1 MNSSLSVWALSLKGV
16 LWVSLGLTGV
26 ALLENTIAPW
36 APFYA
41 VYALLAIVLPFALR
55 ASTFGRARA
64 IRLRTW
70 VLAIVSGIVLQAL
83 ASLFIGYL
91 YPRLLGALG
100 TDPTVLD
107 QPFYSLGPALAAL
120 FDAAALRLDATAGTV
135 QIVYLGFIT
144 IWAGF
149 GEEVFYRGYLHGTLA
164 RYRGFAF
171 AAIVSASFFAVRH
184 ATQLALLWPEYP
196 WAAAA
201 AWVVLSFLV
210 GIYMSFL
217 YHRTRSLYLPITV
230 HYIFNLIPFV
240 STLLSPAAP

>member
-1 MNSSLSVWALSLKGV
+1 MNNSLSRWALSFKGV
-16 LWVSLGLTGV
+16 LWISLGLTGV
-26 ALLENTIAPW
+26 AVLENTIAPW

-41 VYALLAIVLPFALR
+41 VYALLAIVLPFVLR
-55 ASTFGRARA
+55 ASIFGSAQA
-64 IRLRTW
+64 IRPRTW
-70 VLAIVSGIVLQAL
+70 VLVIVSGIALQAL

-91 YPRLLGALG
+91 YPRLLGAVG
-100 TDPTVLD
+100 TDPLALD
-107 QPFYSLGPALAAL
+107 QPFYSLGAALAAM
-120 FDAAALRLDATAGTV
+120 FEAAALRLNSTAETI
-135 QIVYLGFIT
+135 QMVYLGFIT

-164 RYRGFAF
+164 RHRGFAF
-171 AAIVSASFFAVRH
+171 AAIVSALFFAVRH
-184 ATQLALLWPEYP
+184 ATQLALLWPDYP

-230 HYIFNLIPFV
+230 HYTFNLIPFV
-240 STLLSPAAP
+240 STLLVPATP